1 MGGKKEGPHLRSG
14 RSQEPGNSASWG
26 VQIPLRWTLRKE
38 LVGTGGLRRERA
50 RGEDPATPPT
60 HGQSWK
66 PQSAEAT
73 SPQGPSLPVSPWPSV
88 PAGKESRIEQEDDGA
103 RQDSDKARSQVS
115 EGGRPQARSQ
125 LLSIRGPSHS
135 GLSLPPSQHKNE
147 TGLTMVWSFRK
158 VLRDTVGKGECMT
171 PQSLS
176 FGPQPG
182 RGRSQRW
189 KGHKGHA

>member
-1 MGGKKEGPHLRSG
+1 M
-14 RSQEPGNSASWG
+14 
-26 VQIPLRWTLRKE
+26 
-38 LVGTGGLRRERA
+38 GTGGLRRERA

-125 LLSIRGPSHS
+125 LLSSRGPSHS